1 MVLLA
6 GPNGTPYSQGLW
18 RLKLSIP
25 VDYPASPPKAAFLT
39 KIWHP
44 NVEESTGS
52 VCVDTLKK
60 DWEPSLSLR
69 HVLLVISCLLIN
81 PNPDSALNSS
91 AGHLLQEDYEGF
103 AQQARLMTSIH
114 ARIPLELKD
123 QVMKAKFRGETEHRI
138 DATGTDERPNF
149 NRKGASASMVI
160 MKNSNGLTSP
170 VVDASTRSASTPLE
184 NPRGRPNFGEI
195 HQDAEDPESD
205 SKENNPSLPL
215 SVVMPLRRPG
225 FAKRPLADLPAP
237 PEAEVVGGSLSPSE
251 QNIAANCEKVTL
263 PKPSVHPI
271 PQGSQVL
278 MEGSH
283 YLNRSHFD
291 RQEDSP
297 PAKRIC
303 SDEVKENID
312 TNLLLYGN
320 KQKGDMD
327 LLGPTPCQTPNPT
340 SIRVA
345 SIAQKAKIPR
355 ARVGVR
361 RL

>member
-1 MVLLA
+1 M
-6 GPNGTPYSQGLW
+6 
-18 RLKLSIP
+18 
-25 VDYPASPPKAAFLT
+25 DYPASPPKAAFLT

-283 YLNRSHFD
+283 YLNRSQFD

-312 TNLLLYGN
+312 TNLFLYGN

-327 LLGPTPCQTPNPT
+327 LLRPTPCQTPNPA

-355 ARVGVR
+355 ARIGVR
-361 RL
+361 RLWFM